1 MDFYSYPDTNNSTK
15 YQPGENAI
23 VAYNPDNAR
32 EASVDPY
39 DLDMSPSI
47 QEALHRSNMD
57 VRYQKIVYLIPLFFF
72 FKQWACTMFGNT
84 MQRYLVVSEWMFVWA
99 LALFLLNIMI
109 CISPMC
115 SSQEKKTMQRY

>member
-57 VRYQKIVYLIPLFFF
+57 VRYQQIVYLIPLFFSLNS
-72 FKQWACTMFGNT
+72 GH
-84 MQRYLVVSEWMFVWA
+84 A
-99 LALFLLNIMI
+99 LCLEILCNII
-109 CISPMC
+109 WL
-115 SSQEKKTMQRY
+115 